1 MFISIFIS
9 IFVTLNKNNDKN
21 FNNMVLSLD
30 MLIRGWK
37 FEDDLEET
45 LDEDKKDL
53 NKEKKMKKHENN
65 LFLDARDLLIK
76 NK

>member
-1 MFISIFIS
+1 
-9 IFVTLNKNNDKN
+9 
-21 FNNMVLSLD
+21 MVLSLD

-53 NKEKKMKKHENN
+53 NKEKKMKKNENN

-76 NK
+76 NKQ

>member
-1 MFISIFIS
+1 
-9 IFVTLNKNNDKN
+9 
-21 FNNMVLSLD
+21 MVLSLD
-30 MLIRGWK
+30 MLIRRWK

-53 NKEKKMKKHENN
+53 NKEKKMKKNENN

-76 NK
+76 NKQ